1 MFHFPMQINRNS
13 SNAKTP
19 HLMNWEILHH
29 LMSLD
34 KDWTHFINKAQNVR
48 PLGWKIRNAGEV
60 CGLCV
65 AKGKMK

>member
-1 MFHFPMQINRNS
+1 
-13 SNAKTP
+13 
-19 HLMNWEILHH
+19 MNWEILHH